1 MAGYFERIIDG
12 LVYELFLPDE
22 LAAAGSEFATL
33 LAREA
38 LPTLRELGDEPLA
51 ALRRVYE
58 RLDAPTHPVAKNVF
72 FLHSIAVVRVI
83 EGQCGGALT
92 PSPAPG
98 YPLGHAGT
106 GTADRTDQRDEASFD
121 CVAGVGSGRPCC

>member
-1 MAGYFERIIDG
+1 MGDAPTSGPTLLDTAHDSAMAGYFERIIDG

-33 LAREA
+33 LEREA
-38 LPTLRELGDEPLA
+38 LPTLREMGDEPLA

-58 RLDAPTHPVAKNVF
+58 RLDAPTHPVAKNVS

-83 EGQCGGALT
+83 EGQ
-92 PSPAPG
+92 
-98 YPLGHAGT
+98 
-106 GTADRTDQRDEASFD
+106 
-121 CVAGVGSGRPCC
+121 